1 MVATISLAIAIP
13 AAPGFIGVYQWAGQ
27 QALIIPFPNLYT
39 ASSALS
45 IAIISH
51 LGGYLLGSILGVI
64 GLWYF
69 GQSFSR
75 LGQMLKKQT
84 EPATVA
90 SET

>member
-27 QALIIPFPNLYT
+27 QALILPFPQLYT

-51 LGGYLLGSILGVI
+51 LGGYLLGNILGVI

-69 GQSFSR
+69 GQSFSG
-75 LGQMLKKQT
+75 LGQKLKKQT
-84 EPATVA
+84 GPKEVIP
-90 SET
+90 EF